1 MSLTSSCPLLEKLP
15 KQLQEL
21 NEVAGELE
29 KAAHIEEKLQVLEKL
44 FQLDVHVSDLLL
56 SPVGK
61 TVRGLAGEG
70 GEVGGK
76 ALALLE
82 SWKQLVMTAGGA
94 ETLTPTEPEAWDE
107 GPVEPEII
115 IGPGP
120 EQC

>member
-1 MSLTSSCPLLEKLP
+1 
-15 KQLQEL
+15 L
-21 NEVAGELE
+21 NEFASRLE
-29 KAAHIEEKLQVLEKL
+29 KAGDSEEKLQVLERL
-44 FQLDVHVSDLLL
+44 LRLDVHVSDLLL

-61 TVRGLAGEG
+61 TVRALAGEAD
-70 GEVGGK
+70 EVGGK

-94 ETLTPTEPEAWDE
+94 ETLTPPEPEEAWNE

-120 EQC
+120 EQCSI